1 MALPPFSTVNPS
13 FDSGSNIW
21 RTLALIRTTGTDR
34 AGVKFAR
41 SSREQRII
49 SNDHFVTVVAGVFSK
64 LVDRDVS
71 SVH

>member
-1 MALPPFSTVNPS
+1 
-13 FDSGSNIW
+13 
-21 RTLALIRTTGTDR
+21 LIRTTGTDR